1 MDNIKN
7 YFDNYI
13 KIYDN
18 IPLFKQSIPNSLG
31 KPILFEKYNNCYLII
46 TSYGYLCLYKKNN
59 EIYEL
64 VDFFMMLN
72 AEIDEENPILINAK
86 DLNED
91 TTLAKTFVLVLK
103 TELIIIMKIIFGT
116 ITYLF
121 FIIIYIFNYIK
132 GKMEFMQM
140 NILLKEK
147 LLQNIL
153 DLKEYHQKL

>member
-1 MDNIKN
+1 
-7 YFDNYI
+7 
-13 KIYDN
+13 
-18 IPLFKQSIPNSLG
+18 
-31 KPILFEKYNNCYLII
+31 
-46 TSYGYLCLYKKNN
+46 
-59 EIYEL
+59 
-64 VDFFMMLN
+64 MMLN
-72 AEIDEENPILINAK
+72 AEIDEENPILVNVK

-91 TTLAKTFVLVLK
+91 TTLTKSFLLVLK
-103 TELIIIMKIIFGT
+103 TELIIIMKITFGT

-121 FIIIYIFNYIK
+121 FLIIYIFNYIK

>member
-1 MDNIKN
+1 
-7 YFDNYI
+7 
-13 KIYDN
+13 
-18 IPLFKQSIPNSLG
+18 
-31 KPILFEKYNNCYLII
+31 
-46 TSYGYLCLYKKNN
+46 
-59 EIYEL
+59 
-64 VDFFMMLN
+64 MLN
-72 AEIDEENPILINAK
+72 AEIDEENPILVNAK

-91 TTLAKTFVLVLK
+91 TTLTKSFVLVLK